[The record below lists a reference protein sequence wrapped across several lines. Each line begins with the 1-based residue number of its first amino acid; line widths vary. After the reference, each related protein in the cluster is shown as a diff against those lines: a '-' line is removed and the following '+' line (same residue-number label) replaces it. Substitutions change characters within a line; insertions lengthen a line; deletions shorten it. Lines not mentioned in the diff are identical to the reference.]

1 MERSQSIP
9 IQVVSTTMPP
19 QAAVLSAPSITP
31 MEVYEMKDSNMDA
44 QMHSNNENTAEAI
57 IELNENDVICGR
69 GGNIT
74 NLHPGNANFRKL
86 VINRKRF
93 YITARSK
100 REKRL
105 IAEALIKDI
114 GRMSPPGRFLLKDS
128 ESGSWYEIPEDKARD
143 KTSQALREGAPK
155 IREKIQTEID
165 EKTYGLKVSAHEVSA
180 HDPGY
185 DSRRYDG
192 RHDDNHNYGRESDHG
207 YGPPVRQEAPRRNE
221 GHYYHYNNIVDTGFG
236 CPATLRDV
244 RDEHYHSSNDRMQG
258 HHGRPEQYLEQ
269 HGSHYYGGR
278 EHDQYH
284 SSRSSSEDRMQ
295 SHQGRPVERGSHYYD
310 TRDRSQYHPDAH
322 QSRTRPSTQ
331 NYDHNMHHQPYN
343 VDHQPSR
350 HESMLAWGTDDK
362 VNSANKRQRSN
373 SPNDSAMEY
382 EPIDHQRDASDVRTS
397 PPADNAVMG
406 WASAFR
412 ACQSSLY
419 EQAYD
424 SPMDSA
430 MECEPVDHRRDASDV
445 RTSPPEDNA
454 DMGWA
459 SAFRACQ
466 SSLYEQAYDAPM
478 DSATEYE
485 PIDHQR
491 DASDV
496 RTPPPEDN
504 ADLGWA
510 SAFGACQSSLYEQ
523 AYDIAAWTIYGDQ
536 PIQNIPQVN
545 SIGIDEPFS
554 QSEMR
559 GSSLV
564 NVFNDSSPS
573 TIGPSVMQ
581 AVPHRGAPLMSLGDA
596 ALNDSTY
603 NLLTVP
609 SLDINFSTDTDA
621 SLMNMHFSKSIES
634 L

>member
-1 MERSQSIP
+1 
-9 IQVVSTTMPP
+9 MPP

-221 GHYYHYNNIVDTGFG
+221 GHYYDYNNIVDTVATRFG

-322 QSRTRPSTQ
+322 QSRPSAQ

-350 HESMLAWGTDDK
+350 HESVLAWGTDDK
-362 VNSANKRQRSN
+362 ANSANKRQRSN
-373 SPNDSAMEY
+373 SP
-382 EPIDHQRDASDVRTS
+382 
-397 PPADNAVMG
+397 
-406 WASAFR
+406 
-412 ACQSSLY
+412 
-419 EQAYD
+419 
-424 SPMDSA
+424 MDSA
-430 MECEPVDHRRDASDV
+430 M
-445 RTSPPEDNA
+445 
-454 DMGWA
+454 
-459 SAFRACQ
+459 
-466 SSLYEQAYDAPM
+466 
-478 DSATEYE
+478 EYE

-510 SAFGACQSSLYEQ
+510 SAFGACQSSFYEQ

-536 PIQNIPQVN
+536 PIQNIPKVN
-545 SIGIDEPFS
+545 SIDIDEPFS

-564 NVFNDSSPS
+564 NVFNDSNPN
-573 TIGPSVMQ
+573 VMQ
-581 AVPHRGAPLMSLGDA
+581 AVPDRGAPLMSLGDA
-596 ALNDSTY
+596 ALNDSTF

-609 SLDINFSTDTDA
+609 SLDINFSTDRDA
-621 SLMNMHFSKSIES
+621 SLMNIHFSKSIES